1 MAPISIKGLRSKDP
15 LLQAYGFYKPL
26 EVDVYDNYAY
36 EHKVGHLYD
45 G

>member
-1 MAPISIKGLRSKDP
+1 MASISIKGLRSENP
-15 LLQAYGFYKPL
+15 LLQACDFYKPL
-26 EVDVYDNYAY
+26 EVDLYDNYAY